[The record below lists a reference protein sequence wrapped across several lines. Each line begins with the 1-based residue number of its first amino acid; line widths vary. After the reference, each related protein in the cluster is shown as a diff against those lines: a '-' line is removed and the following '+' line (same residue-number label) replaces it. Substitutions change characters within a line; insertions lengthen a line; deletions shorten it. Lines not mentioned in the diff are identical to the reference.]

1 MHTAGRCFFFVPGI
15 HGVLGNLC
23 TKPQH
28 FNPYIS
34 DPVRVSLGSSPTVVR
49 HCRVDTYEARPYDS
63 WRSLARSFGYCM
75 IRIKP
80 RIHDTN
86 KPTVCLPHTCT
97 GADHHL
103 RLSSSRSGLRFDLT
117 KHVSP
122 ETGSNK
128 TETSNATTSPSHK
141 LGLALSETLSGLTQ
155 ISKY

>member
-1 MHTAGRCFFFVPGI
+1 MHTAGRCFF
-15 HGVLGNLC
+15 LRSWNSQSGNLC

-49 HCRVDTYEARPYDS
+49 HSVALIPRPYDS

-86 KPTVCLPHTCT
+86 KHTVCLPHTCT
-97 GADHHL
+97 GTDHHL

-122 ETGSNK
+122 EAGSNK